1 MAPFVVT
8 IVSFITFVYIDDAN
22 EINANVI
29 FVSLSL
35 FGILRMPMG
44 MFPMVI
50 TMIMQSMVS
59 VKRINDFL
67 NAEDIETTNITHNTD
82 GNYFT

>member
-1 MAPFVVT
+1 MAPFIVT
-8 IVSFITFVYIDDAN
+8 IVSFVTFVYIDDAN

-44 MFPMVI
+44 MFPM
-50 TMIMQSMVS
+50 MISMILQSLVS
-59 VKRINDFL
+59 VRRINNFL
-67 NAEDIETTNITHNTD
+67 NAEDIDPSNITHNSD
-82 GNYFT
+82 GKYHS